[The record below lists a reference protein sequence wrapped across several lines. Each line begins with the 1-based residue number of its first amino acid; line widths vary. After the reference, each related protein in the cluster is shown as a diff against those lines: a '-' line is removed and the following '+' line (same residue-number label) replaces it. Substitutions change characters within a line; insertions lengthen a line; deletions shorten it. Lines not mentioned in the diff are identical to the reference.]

1 MPNVVALIFSYV
13 GLLTGGSTF
22 IKGMGSETIEGNV
35 AKLAIITEFA
45 IRQLAFDACKRF
57 DYQELSELCWPNS
70 TDINFTMMDGSST
83 N

>member
-1 MPNVVALIFSYV
+1 MLNAVAWALSYV
-13 GLLTGGSTF
+13 SLLTGSSTF
-22 IKGMGSETIEGNV
+22 AKSMGSETIEGNV